1 MKEILHFGGG
11 NNIPQQN
18 QLAGYLSSYEQIM
31 EDSAYGGHVTT
42 YLKDSPDP
50 IIVNLST
57 SLQQQI
63 DTGVSIMT
71 FFGHASGAG
80 FDNSTDEPTAYSNRG
95 RYPVI
100 IANSCFAGDFHTYR
114 KSVSEKF
121 VLEPQ
126 KAAIAFLASVGQG
139 VPNFLDP
146 YSRALFEN
154 TSHRHYGSTIGQL
167 VVHTIKDLEPFGSE
181 GYKIVSQE
189 MSLQGDPSLRFNSF
203 QKPDYSVIEPDINFT
218 PLNISTDIDSFGI
231 TISTRNLGKAVA
243 DSFIVK
249 VTRTFP
255 DNVDSVYTFNIGN
268 CYYSSTINFNV
279 ATGGFAAAGLNRI
292 TVHIDQPDS
301 VDEYDNLF
309 NNTATTQ
316 FFITSKDIVPVYP
329 PKYAIHP
336 FNTVTLKGSTSN
348 PFAPMNAYKFEIDT
362 IDLDIKDATPGAQTS
377 PMYRFTTVTDSGG
390 VIAWSPQGYT
400 LQDSAV
406 YFWRVANDSIQYDTA
421 TFKWQQS
428 SFQYISG
435 KTGWSQSHFDQF
447 KEDKFTN
454 ITYDHSSRT
463 MDYVFNNFS
472 LRVTTVGQPNASN
485 FNTVGYYFNNSP
497 QEYDGCQVTPA
508 VMVAIL
514 DSISLQPITTCGNNF
529 GQANQFIPNPITPCG
544 SGNVVG
550 TIPGCNRTRPENY
563 FIYRYS
569 SPSQMASFDSL
580 MNAVPNGN
588 YILLYSWFTDNYSA
602 VDPLF
607 YNAITSLGFN
617 TGSLPDNTPYA
628 YFLQKGFPSTKIE
641 VHSGNPTD
649 SIELTTVLTSHWN
662 RGSITST
669 TLGPSTNWESLHWN
683 QRPKESQP
691 FEDSISVSIYGLNA
705 GLNVWDLLKSGIQ
718 YQSGKDTTLNWI
730 DATIY
735 PYIRLE
741 TFTQDDSLKTPAQLT
756 YWRVYH
762 TEVPECALNANYVYD
777 FHNNPLTEG
786 DTIRLSFGIENLSN
800 ISMDNLPVKF
810 YMYDKSRTLHSF
822 PNIFLDSLRSNQQL
836 VANLVIDTTFG
847 YSGNNS
853 LWIDVNPFGTDHLPE
868 KYHFNNVA
876 EIKFKVE
883 RDNINP
889 ILDVTFDGIHILNG
903 DVVSGK
909 PEIVVQLHDENK
921 FLALNDS
928 TKFKLSLTTPN
939 SSTPL
944 NLSFSSPIYGDVLRF
959 TPAVLPKNS
968 CKVNWSPTLADDGI
982 YTIDVSATDKSLNA
996 SGKYNYKIQFEVINK
1011 STITEVL
1018 NYPNPFS
1025 TATRFVF
1032 TLTGNEIPTHMKI
1045 QIMTISGKIVREIML
1060 NELGNI
1066 HVGRNITD
1074 YAWDG
1079 KDEFGDQLANGLYL
1093 YRVVTNLNGMSIEKR
1108 ETEAD
1113 KYFKKGW
1120 GKMYLMR

>member
-1 MKEILHFGGG
+1 
-11 NNIPQQN
+11 
-18 QLAGYLSSYEQIM
+18 
-31 EDSAYGGHVTT
+31 
-42 YLKDSPDP
+42 
-50 IIVNLST
+50 
-57 SLQQQI
+57 
-63 DTGVSIMT
+63 
-71 FFGHASGAG
+71 
-80 FDNSTDEPTAYSNRG
+80 
-95 RYPVI
+95 
-100 IANSCFAGDFHTYR
+100 
-114 KSVSEKF
+114 
-121 VLEPQ
+121 
-126 KAAIAFLASVGQG
+126 
-139 VPNFLDP
+139 
-146 YSRALFEN
+146 
-154 TSHRHYGSTIGQL
+154 
-167 VVHTIKDLEPFGSE
+167 
-181 GYKIVSQE
+181 
-189 MSLQGDPSLRFNSF
+189 
-203 QKPDYSVIEPDINFT
+203 
-218 PLNISTDIDSFGI
+218 
-231 TISTRNLGKAVA
+231 
-243 DSFIVK
+243 
-249 VTRTFP
+249 
-255 DNVDSVYTFNIGN
+255 
-268 CYYSSTINFNV
+268 
-279 ATGGFAAAGLNRI
+279 
-292 TVHIDQPDS
+292 
-301 VDEYDNLF
+301 
-309 NNTATTQ
+309 
-316 FFITSKDIVPVYP
+316 
-329 PKYAIHP
+329 
-336 FNTVTLKGSTSN
+336 
-348 PFAPMNAYKFEIDT
+348 
-362 IDLDIKDATPGAQTS
+362 
-377 PMYRFTTVTDSGG
+377 
-390 VIAWSPQGYT
+390 
-400 LQDSAV
+400 
-406 YFWRVANDSIQYDTA
+406 
-421 TFKWQQS
+421 
-428 SFQYISG
+428 
-435 KTGWSQSHFDQF
+435 
-447 KEDKFTN
+447 
-454 ITYDHSSRT
+454 
-463 MDYVFNNFS
+463 
-472 LRVTTVGQPNASN
+472 
-485 FNTVGYYFNNSP
+485 
-497 QEYDGCQVTPA
+497 
-508 VMVAIL
+508 
-514 DSISLQPITTCGNNF
+514 
-529 GQANQFIPNPITPCG
+529 
-544 SGNVVG
+544 
-550 TIPGCNRTRPENY
+550 
-563 FIYRYS
+563 
-569 SPSQMASFDSL
+569 MASFDSL

-1066 HVGRNITD
+1066 HVGRNITE